1 MNQEHDASET
11 VTPNSPHDEGE
22 SYREDEEEELE
33 ESPPRR
39 VWRDW
44 WFGILVAGFGTL
56 MLTLFAAPFLL
67 DSWRPASSRSV
78 AKVEVGPQ
86 SGPRTVV
93 PEPAAS
99 VSKPSGQESRATQ
112 PSGTPTMSEG
122 AKPNAGGVPVSAAP
136 APSVTAEIPRTAV
149 TPPIS
154 AESTAREPKD
164 PTPNGATEEFWIQVG
179 AFKNSKYA
187 AKLGAK
193 LTAEHYPVMIRPSK
207 SEAARYVVGVG
218 RYADR
223 QRADQVR
230 AELEGKGFQGF
241 IVRGERR

>member
-22 SYREDEEEELE
+22 SYREDEEEDLE

-44 WFGILVAGFGTL
+44 WFGILVAGIGTL

-99 VSKPSGQESRATQ
+99 VSKPPGQESRATQ
-112 PSGTPTMSEG
+112 
-122 AKPNAGGVPVSAAP
+122 
-136 APSVTAEIPRTAV
+136 
-149 TPPIS
+149 PIS

-164 PTPNGATEEFWIQVG
+164 PTPNGATEEFWIQLG

-193 LTAEHYPVMIRPSK
+193 LTAENYPVMIRPSK